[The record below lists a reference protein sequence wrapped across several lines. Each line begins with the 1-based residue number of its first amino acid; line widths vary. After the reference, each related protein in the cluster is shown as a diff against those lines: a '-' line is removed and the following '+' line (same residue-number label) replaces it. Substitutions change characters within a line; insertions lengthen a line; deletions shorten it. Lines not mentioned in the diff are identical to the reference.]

1 MEILDYILLFSSV
14 IIGGGL
20 AFYLR
25 RNNENLMQLILSF
38 SGAYIL
44 GITFLHLVPETY
56 EIGGFDV
63 GLYVLLGFFIQLL
76 LEQLSKGVEHGHI
89 HALHSTTAAAAFA
102 VMIGLCL
109 HSFIEGMP
117 LSGYMDLHA
126 HHGAEHNHNHVH
138 DHMSEHGSNHL
149 LWGIILHKI
158 PAAFALGVLL
168 LISGFKDKT
177 VILYLAIFG
186 MMSPLGAGLGVFL
199 KSVNIIDNAIM
210 VNIMGVVIGS
220 FLHIATTILFE
231 TDTNHK
237 IPINKLIAIAI
248 GLGISL
254 LTMH

>member
-1 MEILDYILLFSSV
+1 MEILDYFLLFSSV

-25 RNNENLMQLILSF
+25 RNNKNLMQLILSF

-56 EIGGFDV
+56 EVGGV
-63 GLYVLLGFFIQLL
+63 NTGLFVLLGFFIQIL
-76 LEQLSKGVEHGHI
+76 LEQLSKGIEHGHI

-102 VMIGLCL
+102 VMVGLCL

-117 LSGYMDLHA
+117 LSGYEDMHA
-126 HHGAEHNHNHVH
+126 HHGH
-138 DHMSEHGSNHL
+138 DHGHSHTHDHGSNFL
-149 LWGIILHKI
+149 LWAIILHKI

-168 LISGFKDKT
+168 LISGFKDRT
-177 VILYLAIFG
+177 VVLYLTIFG
-186 MMSPLGAGLGVFL
+186 LMSPLGAGLGAL
-199 KSVNIIDNAIM
+199 LMSSDIINNAIM